1 MLIKCPECGKE
12 VSDQSEAC
20 IHCGYPL
27 LKNRRSSVTEYH
39 GECPFCHAID
49 NWRIDTEKGEAI
61 CNKCG
66 WRETIDDTQWKI
78 YCKLQREREQKE
90 SEKKQSENL
99 PKCPKCGST
108 SIGTKNRGY
117 SLIWGFLGSGSPR
130 NVCQKCGYEWRP

>member
-12 VSDQSEAC
+12 VSDQSKVC

-27 LKNRRSSVTEYH
+27 LKNRKSSVTEYH
-39 GECPFCHAID
+39 GECKVCH
-49 NWRIDTEKGEAI
+49 NYSWSVYPEKGVAI

-66 WRETIDDTQWKI
+66 WRETIDKEQRKI
-78 YCKLQREREQKE
+78 YREQLEQKE
-90 SEKKQSENL
+90 SASKQSDNL
-99 PKCPKCGST
+99 AKCPKCGSI